1 MAESLEAQREHWR
14 RLLEALLFVAWEPL
28 PVKRLAE
35 VVGLDS
41 KLVQDLLLEL
51 QQAYA
56 GSGFHLQEIAG
67 GWQFLTKS
75 EWAPYIEKLYKPR
88 AQQLS
93 RAALETLAIIAYQQP
108 VTRLEIDNIRQV
120 KSDAM
125 LTKLLEKSLIKE
137 VGRLEAPGRPILY
150 GTTQEFLAAFGLV
163 SLKDLPPLADMA
175 SEALSESREINLFNL
190 E

>member
-1 MAESLEAQREHWR
+1 MREGRACGRSLGNRARALEAFAGGIAVCG
-14 RLLEALLFVAWEPL
+14 LGAFAGEA
-28 PVKRLAE
+28 
-35 VVGLDS
+35 
-41 KLVQDLLLEL
+41 
-51 QQAYA
+51 A
-56 GSGFHLQEIAG
+56 GGGCRFGFKAGFHLQEIAG

-125 LTKLLEKSLIKE
+125 LTKLLP
-137 VGRLEAPGRPILY
+137 A
-150 GTTQEFLAAFGLV
+150 
-163 SLKDLPPLADMA
+163 LADMA